1 MLKNKNIIL
10 TGASSGIGA
19 EICKL
24 ISEDNTVFA
33 VSRNISK
40 IVDHPNVIKFS
51 CDISK
56 GENVDV
62 LFKEAFEQLGDI
74 DVFMANAGFAYY
86 EYFDK
91 ADWGH
96 IESIFKTNVFSI
108 LYSLAKMK
116 EIKEEAAFNFVI
128 TASAMSLNAMP
139 GYALYSGTK
148 FALKGFTDAF
158 RFELSKNQCIN
169 MVYPIETLTSFFD
182 VAGSEKL
189 PWPRQKASTVAKIIV
204 NGVSCNKK
212 HIYPSKL
219 YRLMSIFDIFLP
231 IMRIYL
237 RNEAKKLKQLKE
249 NYYAKEA

>member
-24 ISEDNTVFA
+24 IREDNTVFA

-40 IVDHPNVIKFS
+40 INDHPNVIKFS

-56 GENVDV
+56 EENVDA
-62 LFKEAFEQLGDI
+62 LFKEAFEQLGDV
-74 DVFMANAGFAYY
+74 DVFIANAGFAYY

-91 ADWGH
+91 ADWSH
-96 IESIFKTNVFSI
+96 IESIFNTNVFSTI
-108 LYSLAKMK
+108 YSLAKIK
-116 EIKEEAAFNFVI
+116 EIKESAPFNFVI
-128 TASAMSLNAMP
+128 TASAMSFNAMP

-158 RFELSKNQCIN
+158 RFELSKDQCIH
-169 MVYPIETLTSFFD
+169 MVYPIATLTSFFD

-189 PWPRQKASTVAKIIV
+189 PWPHQEASKVAKIIV
-204 NGVSCNKK
+204 KGVSRNKK
-212 HIYPSKL
+212 HIYPSKM

-237 RNEAKKLKQLKE
+237 RNESKKMRQLKE
-249 NYYAKEA
+249 K